1 MEIKPIHDESGYQAA
16 LAEIESLWDAADDS
30 PEADR
35 LEILAMLV
43 EAYENKHY
51 PIEAPDPVAFIEYIM
66 ENRGLTRK
74 DLEPYIGPRGRVS
87 DILNRVRPLSLEM
100 IRRLSAGLNIP
111 AEVLIRDYPL
121 RQAAGLCPKSPT
133 PPIRNVLQPVNLP
146 PSCKE
151 RLP

>member
-1 MEIKPIHDESGYQAA
+1 MEIKPIHDESSYQAA
-16 LAEIESLWDAADDS
+16 LAEVESIWDAPDDS

-35 LEILAMLV
+35 LEVLALLI
-43 EAYENKHY
+43 EAYEKTHY
-51 PIEAPDPVAFIEYIM
+51 PIEAPDPVVFIEYVM

-74 DLEPYIGPRGRVS
+74 DLEAYIGPRGRVS

-121 RQAAGLCPKSPT
+121 RQVAA
-133 PPIRNVLQPVNLP
+133 
-146 PSCKE
+146 
-151 RLP
+151 

>member
-1 MEIKPIHDESGYQAA
+1 MEIRPIHDEPSYQAA
-16 LAEIESLWDAADDS
+16 LAEAEALWDAADGS

-35 LEILAMLV
+35 LEVLALLI
-43 EAYENKHY
+43 EAYEKTHY
-51 PIEAPDPVAFIEYIM
+51 PIKAPDPVAFLEYVM

-100 IRRLSAGLNIP
+100 IRRLSAGLGLP

-121 RQAAGLCPKSPT
+121 RQAVA
-133 PPIRNVLQPVNLP
+133 
-146 PSCKE
+146 
-151 RLP
+151 